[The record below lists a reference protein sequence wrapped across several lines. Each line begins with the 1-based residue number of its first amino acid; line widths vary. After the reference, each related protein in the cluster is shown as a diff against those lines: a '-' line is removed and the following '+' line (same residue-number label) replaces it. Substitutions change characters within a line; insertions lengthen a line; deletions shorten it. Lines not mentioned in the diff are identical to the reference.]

1 MDKNHVKRHGM
12 PGELAKDSEALKG
25 SKQFHVNEA
34 RNRGKSPYLIWG
46 GLLVVFE
53 RAEVSRSRSSRWS
66 HDHPGKL
73 VKASHR
79 AKG

>member
-1 MDKNHVKRHGM
+1 MMDKNHVKRHGM

-46 GLLVVFE
+46 GLLVVFLNE
-53 RAEVSRSRSSRWS
+53 QKSAEAVVVDGVTTIQGSW
-66 HDHPGKL
+66 
-73 VKASHR
+73 
-79 AKG
+79 